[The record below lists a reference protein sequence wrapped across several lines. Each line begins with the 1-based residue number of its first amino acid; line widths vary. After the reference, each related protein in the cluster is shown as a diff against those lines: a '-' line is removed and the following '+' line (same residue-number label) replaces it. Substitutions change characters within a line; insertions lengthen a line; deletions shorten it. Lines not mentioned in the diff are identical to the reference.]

1 MKNIFGIILEN
12 LQIILCWLFITLMF
26 FVSGQFGWALIA
38 GIVTVITTVV
48 IIVLNWKDYKR
59 RDNLRRIRKND
70 FKDWTRGK

>member
-12 LQIILCWLFITLMF
+12 LQIILCWLFITFMF
-26 FVSGQFGWALIA
+26 FVSGQFGWAFIA
-38 GIVTVITTVV
+38 GIVTGITTVV